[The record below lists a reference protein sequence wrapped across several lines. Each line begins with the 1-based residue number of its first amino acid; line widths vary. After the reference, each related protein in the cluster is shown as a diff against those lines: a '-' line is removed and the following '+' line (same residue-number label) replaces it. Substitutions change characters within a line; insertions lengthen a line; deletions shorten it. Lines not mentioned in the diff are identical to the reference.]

1 MSRKTLLALLAITLA
16 GPGNPLLADSS
27 KYPALAQHK
36 LPEHVKPEFI
46 FIDELLADIKA
57 GKKPVVVDVR
67 TAAEFRD
74 GHIPGS
80 RSAPIGEFARHIRD
94 IPQDRP
100 VVLY

>member
-1 MSRKTLLALLAITLA
+1 MNRKVLPALLAVTLA
-16 GPGNPLLADSS
+16 AAGNPVLADSS
-27 KYPALAQHK
+27 KYPELAQHK
-36 LPEHVKPEFI
+36 LPEHVRPEFI

-57 GKKPVVVDVR
+57 GKTSVVIDVR
-67 TAAEFRD
+67 TAGEFRD

-94 IPQDRP
+94 IPKDRP